1 MRVFHIFIYLS
12 KKIVN
17 KYDKYYEMKG
27 VIINPRKLIVFL
39 IYKLIQ
45 VQAYLS
51 NFFQLWQITNSKKRS
66 IIIFFI
72 TELNSHLKYKFIY
85 QH

>member
-51 NFFQLWQITNSKKRS
+51 NFFQL
-66 IIIFFI
+66 
-72 TELNSHLKYKFIY
+72 
-85 QH
+85 